1 MATDMLDSLVVY
13 YQQQQMWACAAR
25 AAVHD
30 VIEDQEEADLME
42 EDEPST
48 SSSSFQSSPADS
60 PEVETVSPIPVK
72 EEEETRTMIYHE
84 EPPQSRRRSSSASD
98 VVLQKKKAL
107 RARMEGRSLPHRPRS
122 PKQDIVRR
130 VRQLRELKYLWAQPR
145 VDMLDL
151 YRTLTETRM
160 NSCRRLERLVRHA
173 NRSEYSAVH

>member
-1 MATDMLDSLVVY
+1 MLDSLVLY

-30 VIEDQEEADLME
+30 VIEEQEEVELME
-42 EDEPST
+42 EDEPATT
-48 SSSSFQSSPADS
+48 SSSSLQSSPADS
-60 PEVETVSPIPVK
+60 PEMATLSPIPVK
-72 EEEETRTMIYHE
+72 EEEQTRTIAHE
-84 EPPQSRRRSSSASD
+84 EPPRSRRRSSSASD
-98 VVLQKKKAL
+98 SVLQKKKAL
-107 RARMEGRSLPHRPRS
+107 RARMEGRSLPHRPKS

-130 VRQLRELKYLWAQPR
+130 VKQLREMKYLWAQPR
-145 VDMLDL
+145 VDMLEL